1 MKKVVKKLFDG
12 MIMGVGFSLFCLVV
26 GAISYFLFADY
37 QTKASVRSKLVE
49 KGYVEEVVQKPDRVR
64 STVKRIYLSPPLET
78 PEDYEEIWVS
88 DSDEFI
94 KAMRKANEQ
103 GFTAVILEQGIYKVK
118 NTIFVK
124 AEHIMVKS
132 ATGNPYDVILQGTG
146 MAKGGKVKGIFRVNS
161 NYFTLDGVTLTDVPN
176 HLVQVAGEINASYP
190 HFRHVIFQDSYE
202 QMLKVSYNYKTKESQ
217 KNRSIGG
224 IVEGCIF
231 QYTRGIGPNY
241 YIGGVDALGAVNW
254 TVKNSIF
261 RDIASPK
268 DRISQHA
275 VHFWDNSEDN
285 IVVGNIFIDND
296 RAIGFGMRLR
306 DRGVRFAHRNGVA
319 KGNVIY
325 HTNNG
330 DPFADVGIVAE
341 GNLGLLVEGNLIY
354 QMHLYDNA
362 IEYRWDNSTGIE
374 VRGNATNKSI
384 QSRDGADALLELNN
398 DDLSLDDFLIKFQEK
413 SDSLNVADYKR
424 PIQGQ

>member
-1 MKKVVKKLFDG
+1 MKKFIKKLLDG
-12 MIMGVGFSLFCLVV
+12 MVMGLGFTIFCLVIGGV
-26 GAISYFLFADY
+26 IFYFFADFK
-37 QTKASVRSKLVE
+37 TKASVRAKLE
-49 KGYVEEVVQKPDRVR
+49 DKGIIEEVVQEPDSVP
-64 STVKRIYLSPPLET
+64 STVKRAYMSPPLDT
-78 PEDYEEIWVS
+78 PQGYEEIWVS

-94 KAMRKANEQ
+94 KAMRKANEK
-103 GFTAVILEQGIYKVK
+103 GFTAVILEQGKYEVK
-118 NTIFVK
+118 NTIYIK

-132 ATGNPYDVILQGTG
+132 ATGNPYDVVLKGTG

-161 NYFTLDGVTLTDVPN
+161 DYFTLDGVTLTDVPN
-176 HLVQVAGEINASYP
+176 HLVQVAGEINASYS

-202 QMLKVSYNYKTKESQ
+202 QMLKVSYDYKTKESQ
-217 KNRSIGG
+217 KNRSVGG
-224 IVEGCIF
+224 IVDGCIF
-231 QYTRGIGPNY
+231 QYTKGIGPNY
-241 YIGGVDALGAVNW
+241 YIGGIDALGAVNW
-254 TVKNSIF
+254 TVKDSIF

-268 DRISQHA
+268 GRISQHA

-285 IVVGNIFIDND
+285 IVVDNIFIDND

-306 DRGVRFAHRNGVA
+306 DRGIRFAHRNGVA

-398 DDLSLDDFLIKFQEK
+398 ENLSLDDFLIKFQEK